1 MMKNFYDE
9 TVVAIYEFAGKT
21 FKDIEYIT
29 MGDFENELTP
39 IDWDTFVHLAKQLEY
54 NPKLEG
60 EPIVSPAIRIG
71 GKNWYLFRTIKNGIE
86 CWSSIERNDDDEGNV
101 DMDPFD
107 LINFYLPRGEN
118 NSERYKFI
126 DVEEDK

>member
-1 MMKNFYDE
+1 MMRNFYDE
-9 TVVAIYEFAGKT
+9 TVVAIYELAGKT
-21 FKDIEYIT
+21 ISDIEYIT

-71 GKNWYLFRTIKNGIE
+71 GKNWYMFRTIKEGIE
-86 CWSSIERNDDDEGNV
+86 CWSSIERNDDDEGHV

-118 NSERYKFI
+118 SDRYKFI
-126 DVEEDK
+126 DVEEDN

>member
-1 MMKNFYDE
+1 MMRNFYDE
-9 TVVAIYEFAGKT
+9 TVVAIYELAGKT
-21 FKDIEYIT
+21 ISDIEYIT

-71 GKNWYLFRTIKNGIE
+71 GKNWYMFRTIKEGIE
-86 CWSSIERNDDDEGNV
+86 CWSSIERNDDEGHV

-118 NSERYKFI
+118 SDRYKFI
-126 DVEEDK
+126 DVEEDN